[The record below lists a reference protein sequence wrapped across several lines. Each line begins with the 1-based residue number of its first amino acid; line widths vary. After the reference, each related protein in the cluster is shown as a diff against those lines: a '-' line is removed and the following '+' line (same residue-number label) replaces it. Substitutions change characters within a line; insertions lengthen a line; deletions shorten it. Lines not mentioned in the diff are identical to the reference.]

1 VSAIP
6 GPTSRGL
13 LRDRDFLKLWTGQT
27 ISAFGTQVTILAVPI
42 VAAVTLRVSPF
53 EFGLLGTLEFL
64 PFVLI
69 GLPAGVWVD
78 RLRRR
83 PILIAADLGRAA
95 GLLSI
100 PLAAALGVLT
110 IWQLYLVVF
119 VNGCLTVFFDVAYQ
133 SYLPS
138 IVEPGQLVDGNAKL
152 ELTRGASQRL
162 GPGLAGLLI
171 GVLGAPFA
179 IVIDA
184 ISDVASAVFV
194 RWIGRSEP
202 AHVRRDASAA
212 KRPSMRA
219 DIAAG
224 LRFVTGEPALLALAL
239 TVALGYLTGMIAD
252 SILILHLVTERGFS
266 AALIGFAFTVGSVGV
281 IVGAL
286 VAPRVTRILGV
297 GPTLVVAAVGESVSW
312 LPVAFAPD
320 GLLFAG
326 LTTTIAA
333 LSFFGA
339 GWSVNA
345 MSLRQAVTPERMR
358 GRMNAT
364 MRFISWST
372 IPVGTAVGGLLGGVI
387 GLHNTIVLGAIGG
400 IVTFVPVAASPIR
413 RIRAMPE
420 SVGDEPAVPGAV
432 EPKAGL
438 S

>member
-27 ISAFGTQVTILAVPI
+27 ISAFGTQVTNLAVPI

-53 EFGLLGTLEFL
+53 DFGLLGTLEFL

-100 PLAAALGVLT
+100 PLAAAIGVLT
-110 IWQLYLVVF
+110 IWHLFVVVF
-119 VNGCLTVFFDVAYQ
+119 ANGCLTVLFDVAYQ

-138 IVEPGQLVDGNAKL
+138 IVEPGQLVEGNAKL
-152 ELTRGASQRL
+152 ELTRTTSQRL

-171 GVLGAPFA
+171 GVLTAPFA

-184 ISDVASAVFV
+184 ASDVVSALFV
-194 RWIGRSEP
+194 AWIGRSEP
-202 AHVRRDASAA
+202 ALAARDEGAA
-212 KRPSMRA
+212 PRPSMRA

-224 LRFVTGEPALLALAL
+224 LRFVTGDRVLRALAL
-239 TVALGYLTGMIAD
+239 SVALGYLFSTIAD
-252 SILILHLVTERGFS
+252 SILILHLVTERGVG
-266 AALIGFAFTVGSVGV
+266 AGLIGLALTIGSVGV
-281 IVGAL
+281 ISGAL
-286 VAPRVTRILGV
+286 VANRLTRRLGV
-297 GPTLVVAAVGESVSW
+297 GPVIVLAAVGESVSW

-320 GLLFAG
+320 ALLFAG
-326 LTTTIAA
+326 LTATIVA
-333 LSFFGA
+333 LSFFSVL
-339 GWSVNA
+339 WNVNA
-345 MSLRQAVTPERMR
+345 VSLRQAIAPVRMR
-358 GRMNAT
+358 GRVTAT

-372 IPVGTAVGGLLGGVI
+372 IPVGTTLGGFLEGVI
-387 GLHNTIVLGAIGG
+387 GLHNTIVLGAVGG
-400 IVTFVPVAASPIR
+400 IVTFVPVVLSPIR
-413 RIRAMPE
+413 HIRAVPE
-420 SVGDEPAVPGAV
+420 AVDDPGSAAATA
-432 EPKAGL
+432 EA
-438 S
+438 